1 MIFFFQSRICT
12 QGPRDVASS
21 VAQMALRHT
30 GEKKTI
36 NLDGKE
42 IVSTVQDTL
51 NVIHQDLLAAART
64 RLSEGTYSVS
74 TYADMKSRILAS
86 NTRDSEN
93 ENETIISNDA
103 TTNEKTKIKAGFYLV
118 PWCCNRENEAFIK
131 EDCKATIRC
140 YPLELNKNAP
150 ENGVKCFYSGEQ
162 ATHMAIFAR
171 AF

>member
-42 IVSTVQDTL
+42 IVSTVRDTL

-74 TYADMKSRILAS
+74 TYADMKSQIGRAS
-86 NTRDSEN
+86 
-93 ENETIISNDA
+93 
-103 TTNEKTKIKAGFYLV
+103 
-118 PWCCNRENEAFIK
+118 CRE
-131 EDCKATIRC
+131 R
-140 YPLELNKNAP
+140 
-150 ENGVKCFYSGEQ
+150 V
-162 ATHMAIFAR
+162 
-171 AF
+171 

>member
-1 MIFFFQSRICT
+1 MT
-12 QGPRDVASS
+12 NK

-36 NLDGKE
+36 TLETDE
-42 IVSTVQDTL
+42 IVSTVRSTL
-51 NVIHQDLLAAART
+51 NIIHQDLLVAAKK
-64 RLSEGTYSVS
+64 RLSDGTYTVS
-74 TYADMKSRILAS
+74 TYAEMKTRILAS

-93 ENETIISNDA
+93 ENEIIVDENSSNS
-103 TTNEKTKIKAGFYLV
+103 EKIKPSAGFYLV
-118 PWCCNRENEAFIK
+118 PWKCNRENEQFIK

-140 YPLELNKNAP
+140 YPLELNKNQP